1 MRLARRLVPALASAL
16 HAAIAAATS
25 SAIDVLWPPRCL
37 ACQDAA
43 WDGPLPGLCGR
54 CADALPTL
62 VAPCPR
68 CGREAGL
75 AAAVN
80 PCSRCRTESFDF
92 EGVVSPLAYRGVSR
106 DLVLS
111 LKFAG
116 RTPAAVPLGLL
127 LADAVA
133 QAGRPGDLLVPVP
146 LSRARL
152 RERGFDQADELA
164 RVVARVTGIRRGARA
179 LRRRRDTAPQ
189 SGLSRAGRRR
199 NPRGAFAARRA
210 LVAGRCVVLVDD
222 VVTTGATA
230 SACARALL
238 RAGARRVV
246 LAAACRA

>member
-1 MRLARRLVPALASAL
+1 MRLSRRVAAAIASALASAV
-16 HAAIAAATS
+16 
-25 SAIDVLWPPRCL
+25 DVLWPPRCL
-37 ACQDAA
+37 ACEGFA
-43 WDGPLPGLCGR
+43 WDAPLPGLCGR
-54 CADALPTL
+54 CADALPVL

-75 AAAVN
+75 SAAVA
-80 PCSRCRTESFDF
+80 PCSRCRSETFDF
-92 EGVVSPLAYRGVSR
+92 DGVVAPLAYRGVAR
-106 DLVLS
+106 DLVLA

-116 RTPAAVPLGLL
+116 RTPAAVPLGRL
-127 LADAVA
+127 LADAVVTA
-133 QAGRPGDLLVPVP
+133 RRPGDLLVPVP

-152 RERGFDQADELA
+152 RQRGFDQADEVA
-164 RVVARVTGIRRGARA
+164 RVVARATGIERGTRA
-179 LRRRRDTAPQ
+179 LWRRRDTAPQ

-210 LVAGRCVVLVDD
+210 DVAGRCVLLVDD

-230 SACARALL
+230 SACARALR

>member
-1 MRLARRLVPALASAL
+1 MRLARRILPALAGAV
-16 HAAIAAATS
+16 AAA
-25 SAIDVLWPPRCL
+25 ADALWPPRCL
-37 ACQDAA
+37 ACDGFA
-43 WDGPLPGLCGR
+43 WDGALPGLCGR

-75 AAAVN
+75 SATVA
-80 PCSRCRTESFDF
+80 PCARCRTETYDFD
-92 EGVVSPLAYRGVSR
+92 GVVAPLAYRGVAR
-106 DLVLS
+106 DLVLT

-116 RTPAAVPLGLL
+116 RTPAAVPLGRM
-127 LADAVA
+127 LADAVLS
-133 QAGRPGDLLVPVP
+133 AGRPGDLLVPVP
-146 LSRARL
+146 LSAARL
-152 RERGFDQADELA
+152 RERGFDQADELTRVLA
-164 RVVARVTGIRRGARA
+164 RITGIERGRRVLG
-179 LRRRRDTAPQ
+179 RRRDTAPQ

-199 NPRGAFAARRA
+199 NPRGAFVARRA
-210 LVAGRCVVLVDD
+210 LVAGRCVLLVDD

>member
-1 MRLARRLVPALASAL
+1 MRLARRILPALAGAV
-16 HAAIAAATS
+16 AAA
-25 SAIDVLWPPRCL
+25 ADALWPPRCL
-37 ACQDAA
+37 ACDGFA
-43 WDGPLPGLCGR
+43 WDGALPGLCGR

-62 VAPCPR
+62 AAACPR

-75 AAAVN
+75 SATVA
-80 PCSRCRTESFDF
+80 PCARCRTETYDFD
-92 EGVVSPLAYRGVSR
+92 GVVAPLAYRGVAR
-106 DLVLS
+106 DLVLT

-116 RTPAAVPLGLL
+116 RTPAAVPLGRL
-127 LADAVA
+127 LADAVLS
-133 QAGRPGDLLVPVP
+133 AGRPGDLLVPVP
-146 LSRARL
+146 LSAARL
-152 RERGFDQADELA
+152 RERGFDQADELT
-164 RVVARVTGIRRGARA
+164 RVLAGITGIERGRRV

-199 NPRGAFAARRA
+199 NPRGAFLARRA
-210 LVAGRCVVLVDD
+210 LVAGRCVLLVDD